1 MKYTDKLI
9 RDYDDQA
16 FQTAFRAYFTEMG
29 IQVSNWKGLFAGMT
43 DEGDPTILRMDESG
57 RVIGFIQFS
66 RIEMTSWFFEDRYGF
81 IREFWVAP
89 EQRSQG
95 HGSALLEQAEAFFA
109 RQGIHKMILTSDT
122 AERFYLKHGYR
133 KEDGIAAKNRA
144 PVYVK

>member
-1 MKYTDKLI
+1 MDKLI
-9 RDYDDQA
+9 REYNDQA
-16 FQTAFRAYFTEMG
+16 FQTAFRAYFMEMG
-29 IQVSNWKGLFAGMT
+29 IQVSNWEGLFAQMT

-57 RVIGFIQFS
+57 QVIGFIMFS

-89 EQRSQG
+89 EQRNKG
-95 HGSALLEQAEAFFA
+95 IGAELLAQAEAFFA

-133 KEDGIAAKNRA
+133 REDGMVAKNKT

>member
-1 MKYTDKLI
+1 MDKLI
-9 RDYDDQA
+9 REYNDQA
-16 FQTAFRAYFTEMG
+16 FQQAFRAYFTEMG
-29 IQVSNWKGLFAGMT
+29 IQVSNWEGLFAGMT
-43 DEGDPTILRMDESG
+43 DEGVPTLLREDESG
-57 RVIGFIQFS
+57 QVIGFIMFS

-89 EQRSQG
+89 EQRNKG
-95 HGSALLEQAEAFFA
+95 IGAELLAQAEAFFA

-133 KEDGIAAKNRA
+133 REDGMVAKNKT